1 MHIDYTVSN
10 NCINHYSYGAICVRC
25 GCCSRN
31 PDYRSRVI
39 NTIRY
44 YKDCL
49 NEEMNFDQWEE
60 NERWRKVQE
69 KNIRQNILYY
79 KRKIRMYKKIFRT
92 LKKSY

>member
-1 MHIDYTVSN
+1 MFIDYAISE
-10 NCINHYSYGAICVRC
+10 NCINHLTYGEICVHC
-25 GCCSRN
+25 GCCERN

-44 YKDCL
+44 YKKCL
-49 NEEMNFDQWEE
+49 NEERNFEQWYENEHWRKIQEE
-60 NERWRKVQE
+60 NIRK
-69 KNIRQNILYY
+69 NILYY